1 MKGMLLKGFVI
12 LLVIQS
18 IVTLGHLAAYRTMV
32 KFFDLQNPAALQ
44 SLKITLIVLSLSF
57 LVTSVLANNFMGSII
72 NGLYTLSAVWMGTF
86 YWLIMATG
94 LCYLASWAARSLGV
108 NLPDFYLAAAL
119 FGLAIIISAYGVI
132 HSYQTKVV
140 TYKVSLPNL
149 PAAWQG
155 KKIVMVSDTHLGN
168 IRGVGFIRKI
178 SELID
183 KQKPEVVFVPG
194 DYYDGPPVDYDIL
207 AKEMAKGVH
216 APLGIYFTSGNH
228 EEFRDSQAYLDALS
242 RAGIKIINNQKVEV
256 NGLQIVGTDYAG
268 NNTDGGLGKTLS
280 AMQIDKSKPSIM
292 LKHAPFA
299 VKAASE
305 AGISLMLSGHTH
317 KGQMW
322 PLGYITDWVHHGF
335 GYGFHRYGNMSVITS
350 SGAGTWGPPQR
361 VGTDSEILVLELQQ

>member
-1 MKGMLLKGFVI
+1 MLLKGFII
-12 LLVIQS
+12 LAVIQS
-18 IVTLGHLAAYRTMV
+18 IVTFGHMAVYRTMV
-32 KFFDLQNPAALQ
+32 KFFDLHNPPLLQN
-44 SLKITLIVLSLSF
+44 LKVALIVLSLSF

-86 YWLIMATG
+86 YWLIIATG
-94 LCYLASWAARSLGV
+94 LCFLLSWAARSLGI
-108 NLPDFYLAAAL
+108 NLPDFYLASVL
-119 FGLAIIISAYGVI
+119 FGLAIIISGYGVI

-149 PAAWQG
+149 PAAWEG

-168 IRGVGFIRKI
+168 IRGASFIRKV
-178 SELID
+178 SKLID
-183 KQKPEVVFVPG
+183 RQKPEAVLVPG
-194 DYYDGPPVDYDIL
+194 DYYDGPPVDYNVL
-207 AKEMAKGVH
+207 AWEMAKEIH

-242 RAGIKIINNQKVEV
+242 KAGVKVINNQKVEI

-268 NNTDGGLGKTLS
+268 NNTNEGLATTLS
-280 AMQIDKSKPSIM
+280 TLPIDKSKPSIM

-317 KGQMW
+317 KGQVW
-322 PLGYITDWVHHGF
+322 PLGYLTNWVHRGF
-335 GYGFHRYGNMSVITS
+335 GYGFNRYGDMSVITS

-361 VGTDSEILVLELQQ
+361 VGTDSEILVLELQKQ